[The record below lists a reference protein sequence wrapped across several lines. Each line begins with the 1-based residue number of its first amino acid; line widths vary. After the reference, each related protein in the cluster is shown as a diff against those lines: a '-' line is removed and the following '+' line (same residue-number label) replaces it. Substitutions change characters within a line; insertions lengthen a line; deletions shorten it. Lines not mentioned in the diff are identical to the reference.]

1 MKITTEYIYNSLGL
15 PVTAD
20 KAKADIDFRG
30 RPHKGGTPIETGN
43 VAKALKKT
51 ADKAVEFAEAPFKS
65 RVVVYET
72 AEDHLDN

>member
-1 MKITTEYIYNSLGL
+1 MKITTEYIYNSLGV
-15 PVTAD
+15 PVIAD
-20 KAKADIDFRG
+20 KAKAD
-30 RPHKGGTPIETGN
+30 N

-51 ADKAVEFAEAPFKS
+51 ADKAVEFAEAPFKT